1 MIKRRIK
8 ATAPTLPPTIV
19 LIGLLSFPGM
29 LVWRGRAE
37 SEVAA
42 LGPWVL
48 PRRGVTGL
56 TVAGLDH
63 MVPFGGRVFVLEAV
77 VLMVGSGFD
86 EEGVKGESSK
96 LKNAN

>member
-1 MIKRRIK
+1 M
-8 ATAPTLPPTIV
+8 
-19 LIGLLSFPGM
+19 
-29 LVWRGRAE
+29 
-37 SEVAA
+37 
-42 LGPWVL
+42 L